1 MKQQLWRKVATLLPA
16 LLFSICTMAQQHDV
30 KGVVTDEDQLPIP
43 GVNVV
48 IKGTTTGT
56 ITGGDGAYSIK
67 AADGDVLVF
76 TYIGYTTEEVTV
88 SGNKHDVNMM
98 PDLIGL
104 SEVVVVGY
112 GTQRKEAVTGSVASV
127 KGDVVRE
134 MPGSNITQSLQG
146 RIAGVNM
153 QQSSSKP
160 GAEMQ
165 IRVRGTRSLNAD
177 NDPLIVLDG
186 VPFAGSLG
194 DIDPNSIKSI
204 DILKDASATAIYGS
218 RGANGVILVT
228 STKGNIEQDATI
240 VYSGY
245 YGVKTVFSKYPMM
258 NAKKYQQLRNYLT
271 GLKDGVDYSNADYS
285 NADYSDMEIEGI
297 RNTTDTDWQD
307 EMYDKGMVTSHDISV
322 TGGTKSA
329 AYSFG
334 FGYYREESV
343 LPIQNYSRFSL
354 RSAVD
359 QKVGKYIKVGF
370 TSNNNYTIT
379 NGDRIGIYDVLAASP
394 LVSPTD
400 SLGNLRRTI
409 DNNRSKDVNVWMRT
423 RKTLE
428 KIDENG
434 DYEDKKLT
442 YGTFNSLYTEFSFPH
457 IEGLKYRMNA
467 GLNLKYTQKGYFQG
481 VGVFSSNPN
490 TASSASL
497 SKELK
502 LNWAVENLLT
512 YDKSFGNHTINAV
525 GLLSFERTQEHKTYV
540 SASGIA
546 SKKFLYYNLGR
557 LNDEGTTTVNP
568 SDQSYSEYGLKSA
581 MARLMYSYDDRYMLT
596 VAVRNDKS
604 SRLAKSHNSHTYPA
618 VSVGWNIGREAFMD
632 DFTWLNSF
640 KLRFGYGQTSNQAV
654 EPFKTLGALATK
666 PYNYGDDGNTTGYY
680 ISELPNDKLGW
691 EYSET
696 LNYGVDF
703 GFLDRITGS
712 FEYYVQKTNDVLLS
726 VDLPASAGVGSYM
739 ANIGKTQNK
748 GWEFNINAT
757 ILDDYNG
764 FTWEV
769 GMNMYSNKN
778 ELVELSSGIERNEA
792 NCWFVGHPI
801 SSIYDYEKIG
811 LWQPEDFYYVPNDEY
826 TGKTYGELLEGNGSG
841 PGTVRVK
848 YTGEFDENGMPTRKI
863 DAKDKQIIHIDPK
876 LNGGFNTRL
885 AYKDFDLTIIG
896 AFQAG
901 GKLIST
907 LHSGAGYLNL
917 LSGRRG
923 NVDVDYFWMER
934 DEDFEPIK
942 DENGNYIVHNA
953 NADYPD
959 PLGGR
964 QGDNPKYHST
974 LGYFKASY
982 CKIRTITLGYNFK
995 NNGIGWLDEIGIK
1008 KIRVYATIQNP
1019 WVIASEF
1026 KKKTGLDPETN
1037 SFGNE
1042 NVAVKPDTYDAKKV
1056 LTVGTNTP
1064 STRTYLVG
1072 LNITF

>member
-1 MKQQLWRKVATLLPA
+1 MMKQQLWKKVATLLPS
-16 LLFSICTMAQQHDV
+16 LLFSFCTMAQTHDV
-30 KGVVTDEDQLPIP
+30 TGVVTDEDQLPIP

-56 ITGGDGAYSIK
+56 VTGGDGAYSIK

-76 TYIGYTTEEVTV
+76 TYIGYTTEEIAV
-88 SGNKHDVNMM
+88 SGNSINVNLT

-112 GTQRKEAVTGSVASV
+112 GTQRKEAVTGSVASM

-153 QQSSSKP
+153 QQSSTKP

-165 IRVRGTRSLNAD
+165 IRVRGTRSLNAS

-228 STKGNIEQDATI
+228 TTKGSIEQDAQI

-258 NAKKYQQLRNYLT
+258 NAEKLQTLRDYKKT
-271 GLKDGVDYSNADYS
+271 FSSSK
-285 NADYSDMEIEGI
+285 MEIEDYAKG
-297 RNTTDTDWQD
+297 TDTDWQD
-307 EMYDKGMVTSHDISV
+307 ELYDKGMVTSHDLSV
-322 TGGTKSA
+322 TGGTKTA

-334 FGYYREESV
+334 FGYYREEAV
-343 LPIQNYSRFSL
+343 LPLQNYSRFSQ
-354 RSAVD
+354 RAAID

-370 TSNNNYTIT
+370 TSNNNYSIT
-379 NGDRIGIYDVLAASP
+379 NGNSIGIYDAVAASP
-394 LVSPTD
+394 MVSPTD
-400 SLGNLRRTI
+400 SAGNTRRLM
-409 DNNRSKDVNVWMRT
+409 DNNTVDQNIWMRT
-423 RKTLE
+423 RETLE
-428 KIDENG
+428 KIEADG
-434 DYEDKKLT
+434 DWEDKKTT
-442 YGTFNSLYTEFSFPH
+442 YGTFNSLYAELAIPH

-467 GLNLKYTQKGYFQG
+467 GLNLKYSQTGIFTG
-481 VGVFSSNPN
+481 VGVFNSDPNSLSN
-490 TASSASL
+490 ASL
-497 SKELK
+497 TKQLN
-502 LNWAVENLLT
+502 LNWAIENLLT
-512 YDKSFGNHTINAV
+512 YDRTFGNHTINAV
-525 GLLSFERTQEHKTYV
+525 GLLSFERSQDHSTYV

-557 LNDEGTTTVNP
+557 INDEGSTSVDP
-568 SDQSYSEYGLKSA
+568 SRQGYSESGLKSA

-604 SRLAKSHNSHTYPA
+604 SRLAKSRNSHTYPA
-618 VSVGWNIGREAFMD
+618 VSVGWNLGRESFME
-632 DFTWLNSF
+632 DFSWLNSLKF
-640 KLRFGYGQTSNQAV
+640 RVGYGQTSNQAV
-654 EPFKTLGALATK
+654 SPFKTLGLLATH
-666 PYNYGDDGNTTGYY
+666 PYNFGDNVSTGYY
-680 ISELPNDKLGW
+680 VSELANDELGW

-696 LNYGVDF
+696 MNYGIDF
-703 GFLDRITGS
+703 GFLDRISGS
-712 FEYYVQKTNDVLLS
+712 FEYYVQNTNDVLLS
-726 VDLPASAGVGSYM
+726 VSLPSTSGVRSYM
-739 ANIGKTQNK
+739 NNIGKTQNK

-757 ILDDYNG
+757 ILDNFNG
-764 FTWEV
+764 LTWEV

-778 ELVELSSGIERNEA
+778 KLVELASGVERDEA
-792 NCWFVGHPI
+792 NCWFVGHSI
-801 SSIYDYEKIG
+801 NAIYDHEKLG
-811 LWQPEDFYYVPNDEY
+811 LWMPEDYYYKPEGDY
-826 TGKTYGELLEGNGSG
+826 DGKSYGEILE
-841 PGTVRVK
+841 PGGTAGMIRVK
-848 YTGEFDENGMPTRKI
+848 YTGDFDENGMPTRAI
-863 DAKDKQIIHIDPK
+863 GPEDRQIMDIDPK

-885 AYKDFDLTIIG
+885 EYKGFDFTVIG

-907 LHSGAGYLNL
+907 LYSANGYLNCL
-917 LSGRRG
+917 NGRKN
-923 NVDVDYFWMER
+923 NVDVEYFWAER
-934 DEDFEPIK
+934 DKKGILK
-942 DENGNYIVHNA
+942 DENGNYLVHNI
-953 NADYPD
+953 NAEYPD
-959 PLGGR
+959 PAGPR
-964 QGDNPKYHST
+964 DNDNPRHAST

-982 CKIRTITLGYNFK
+982 CKIRTMTLGYNFK
-995 NNGIGWLDEIGIK
+995 NDGIGWLDEIGIK
-1008 KIRVYATIQNP
+1008 KIRIYATVQNP

-1037 SFGNE
+1037 SFGYE
-1042 NVAVKPDTYDAKKV
+1042 NVASQTDTYKANTV

-1064 STRTYLVG
+1064 TTRTYLVG